1 MSTKKKS
8 PRARTGPK
16 VSTPP
21 LDPRASRQVGG
32 PAPAADAPALTPE
45 TLAEVARQAEEQAQ
59 REQARREAQQRAE
72 EKKTEERR
80 KRTKV
85 LERVPLRPETKDE
98 EHERY
103 PARLTRWEEA
113 KALADSRKGHEGED
127 AQHRSTCASSS
138 TCQDPAHVV
147 SRRPWHEHTKH
158 DLRHLG
164 ACVTRGDNPVPIED
178 ISKCPDL
185 DVSHLLAPRPI
196 DLAVEYCCAQY
207 MCYPR
212 SDVRSLTECVYM
224 RAPDRAQRQLE
235 LKMFGKGAFTA
246 KGGGFGGASVVVRE
260 PVISEP
266 VISESTLWAW
276 RAAGTIYDPAM
287 VAPPES

>member
-16 VSTPP
+16 ISTPP
-21 LDPRASRQVGG
+21 LDPRASRQVWG
-32 PAPAADAPALTPE
+32 PSPPENAPTLTTE
-45 TLAEVARQAEEQAQ
+45 ISAELTRRAEEQAR

-72 EKKTEERR
+72 ETKMEERR
-80 KRTKV
+80 KRMK
-85 LERVPLRPETKDE
+85 LKERMPLRPETKDE
-98 EHERY
+98 EVARY
-103 PARLTRWEEA
+103 PGRLERWEEA
-113 KALADSRKGHEGED
+113 KALADSRKGHAGED
-127 AQHRSTCASSS
+127 AQHRSTCASPS

-147 SRRPWHEHTKH
+147 PRRPWHEHTKH

-178 ISKCPDL
+178 ISKCPDR
-185 DVSHLLAPRPI
+185 DVSHLLPPRPI
-196 DLAVEYCCAQY
+196 DVAVEYCCTH

-260 PVISEP
+260 PVISE
-266 VISESTLWAW
+266 STLWAR

>member
-21 LDPRASRQVGG
+21 FDPKASRQVWG
-32 PAPAADAPALTPE
+32 PTPPENAPTLVTETPAEQTRR
-45 TLAEVARQAEEQAQ
+45 AE
-59 REQARREAQQRAE
+59 EQARREAQQRAD
-72 EKKTEERR
+72 EKKMEERQ
-80 KRTKV
+80 KRMK
-85 LERVPLRPETKDE
+85 LKERMPLRPETKDE
-98 EHERY
+98 EVARY
-103 PARLTRWEEA
+103 PGRLARWEEA

-147 SRRPWHEHTKH
+147 SRQPWHEHTKH

-178 ISKCPDL
+178 ISKCPDR

-196 DLAVEYCCAQY
+196 DLAVEYCCAQN
-207 MCYPR
+207 MCFPR

-235 LKMFGKGAFTA
+235 LKMFGKGAFITA
-246 KGGGFGGASVVVRE
+246 KGGGFGEASVVVR
-260 PVISEP
+260 EP